1 MEDLLAARLQMAI
14 SLGFHIIFA
23 CIGMAMPFLMA
34 IAEYKWIKTGQQV
47 YLDLAKAWSKGV
59 AIFFATGA
67 VSGTVLSFELGLLWP
82 TFMEH
87 AGPIFGMPF
96 SWEGT
101 AFFVEAIALG
111 LFLYGWDKLK
121 PWTHW
126 ITGLVV
132 GISGV
137 ASGIFVVAANAWMNS
152 PAGFDWVNGQA
163 INIDPVAAMFN
174 EAWLSQSIHM
184 TIAAFVATGFAVAGL
199 HALLL
204 LKDGK
209 NQFHRKAL
217 KIALAIGAVAAILQP
232 ISGDFSAKDIA
243 ERQPAK
249 LAAMEG
255 HFETSQPADLIIGGI
270 PNEETKEVSYALRI
284 PNMLS
289 FLAHGDF
296 NAEVVGL
303 DQFPED
309 EWPPVLITHIAFQIM
324 VACGFVMMFVGLI
337 YLYLYCRKKEKLQ
350 SRWFLW
356 LVGLCTPLGFI
367 AVEAGWTVTE
377 VGRQPW
383 IIYGIMKTEEAV
395 STMPGLQYPFYIFT
409 TVYLILIVL
418 VVWLMYRQIITLSDR
433 YETAK

>member
-82 TFMEH
+82 RFMEH

-126 ITGLVV
+126 ITGLIV

-152 PAGFDWVNGQA
+152 PAGFNWVNGQA

-204 LKDGK
+204 LKDGR

-217 KIALAIGAVAAILQP
+217 KIALAIGAVAAVLQP
-232 ISGDFSAKDIA
+232 ISGDFSAKDVA

-270 PNEETKEVSYALRI
+270 PNEEMREVSYALRI

-296 NAEVVGL
+296 NAEVIGL

-309 EWPPVLITHIAFQIM
+309 EWPPVLITHVAFQIM
-324 VACGFVMMFVGLI
+324 VASGFVMMFVGLI
-337 YLYLYCRKKEKLQ
+337 YFYLYWRKKEKLQ

-395 STMPGLQYPFYIFT
+395 SSMPGLQYPFYIFT
-409 TVYLILIVL
+409 TVYLILTVL
-418 VVWLMYRQIITLSDR
+418 VIWLMYRQIITLSDR